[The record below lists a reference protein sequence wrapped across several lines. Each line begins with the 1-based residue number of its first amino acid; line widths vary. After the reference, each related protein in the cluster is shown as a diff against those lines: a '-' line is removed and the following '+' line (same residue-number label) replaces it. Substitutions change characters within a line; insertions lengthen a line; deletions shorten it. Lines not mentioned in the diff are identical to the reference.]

1 VALPAFAAE
10 RPRVAVRRAAA
21 APGGRRYRS
30 TSLAQR
36 THSSKPSKPA
46 ARCCCC
52 RSMGQTDGQ
61 TDRGTDGRT
70 DGRKDARFIDHAAHT
85 MRTVPIA
92 SVCEPTHMS
101 IKQMDLEAPD
111 VPGHGRGRGCTGRP
125 SRHVPT
131 ASTRSTA
138 EKCSPTYS
146 IPQFQCNHSP
156 DTVHQGCSGA
166 GTRGTAY
173 PTFFDRGDA
182 SPTFWTEIR
191 AKLSPPLQL
200 VTY

>member
-1 VALPAFAAE
+1 MALPAFAAE
-10 RPRVAVRRAAA
+10 RPCVAVRRAAA

-46 ARCCCC
+46 ACCCCC
-52 RSMGQTDGQ
+52 RSMGQTDG
-61 TDRGTDGRT
+61 
-70 DGRKDARFIDHAAHT
+70 RKDARFTDHAAHT

-92 SVCEPTHMS
+92 SMCEPTHMS

-166 GTRGTAY
+166 VSYTHLTL
-173 PTFFDRGDA
+173 PTKR
-182 SPTFWTEIR
+182 I
-191 AKLSPPLQL
+191 
-200 VTY
+200 V